1 LQKFDSHESAVAL
14 AKYLGSRFHP
24 ELPHIGTVG
33 TADVEDEVEKDYQE
47 GDDEL
52 AEKDELKK
60 AEEHEKKVTKDETM
74 THDLSVISRSAER
87 QFSSFKFV
95 PHTASYVMNLAGQ
108 NKNLVTTFSFYIRI
122 DEGSWHDLEK
132 DDNPGYQPDGVDET
146 REKGFWLTKDELAK
160 SFRKFDLTIES
171 DIKTKKHGVTLKV
184 DGGKV
189 NIDGL
194 ESLTANHTQ
203 TANSSKIEIILKDKS
218 KPFLTRAFTKA
229 GTNYGI
235 VEQEYNIV
243 FTKEIEILDNGNA
256 KIIVNVTNAS
266 PPTEVSVTPRI
277 ELKSGSEYET
287 REETVQRYRDEVL
300 VGSDQEKE
308 LYQYWKPILYS
319 KKDAAWSVNGSRYGH
334 LLEFSITEDGINC
347 TNDPYEHESE
357 VEHII
362 NLVYD
367 ERLNKS
373 EGVLDGK
380 IIFANHIIFEEQI
393 PPMAKG
399 EKTSTMSKKVGMS
412 EELAAMLEKR
422 WSRLYKFQYDSI
434 SAINSAIGK
443 SSDSAVLISSR
454 TGGGKTEAFL
464 IPIIDYCISKLEVS
478 GTKAIIF
485 YPTKALAN
493 DQTSRII
500 SLLYDV
506 NKDLKASGKKEKI
519 TVGLS
524 HSDVPKSDK
533 ALDWQMYFGN
543 GVPLRCPVKDCPGF
557 LAAVEHTKVRCGE
570 CAEELDFVILFQEP
584 NFGILPDILITNPD
598 KLQWDMIY
606 KPDHHGIFGREI
618 VCCKQ
623 CYQGSA
629 MLGKMGRGK
638 CDSCKCNKFELKKP
652 EPPRFIVFDEV
663 HQFKGTFG
671 GNALYL
677 HERLRT
683 MFKRY
688 ARQNGGK
695 DWPVCSIGSSAT
707 VADAQRFSETFFG
720 LDKNDI
726 EIVPKDK
733 NTRISYYED
742 AKTYARTHLFVMP
755 YRYRPISTC
764 AKAVGYTQARRVDG
778 IKAEPFSEKFADT
791 GKPLQT
797 LGFVNSISDAGHLI
811 NSTEKERKYIG
822 ADVTIDG
829 HTTDFGREQRGQV
842 EMSFNKKEL
851 NVIFA
856 TSTLEVGVDFET
868 VNMVVIYGFPFSFNE
883 YIQRIGRGGRG
894 ENTLVVTI
902 CHNWKPIDHY
912 YYVDAKKKIS
922 LQHQWIE
929 PIPISRDNP
938 QLIKNHLIGSLLDY
952 ISSLPD
958 SPDLFNNLRDKMLG
972 EFEAR
977 KNDMCDPTKEFVPIN
992 SLGLTDKT
1000 KEEGRVFLK
1009 GIIDREIQRM
1019 QGQIQPVKKWEFFFK
1034 FKNSLGEIYKFTNL
1048 RGTEKTVAVE
1058 TIWEVFE

>member
-14 AKYLGSRFHP
+14 SKYLGSRFHP

-33 TADVEDEVEKDYQE
+33 TADMEESVEKDYQE
-47 GDDEL
+47 EDDEL
-52 AEKDELKK
+52 ADNDELKK
-60 AEEHEKKVTKDETM
+60 DKEHEKKVTKDETL

-95 PHTASYVMNLAGQ
+95 PHTASYGMELAGQ
-108 NKNLVTTFSFYIRI
+108 NKNIVTTFSFYIRI
-122 DEGSWHDLEK
+122 NEGSWHDLEK

-146 REKGFWLTKDELAK
+146 REKEFWLTKEELAK

-184 DGGKV
+184 DGSKV
-189 NIDGL
+189 NTDGVD
-194 ESLTANHTQ
+194 SLTANHTQ
-203 TANSSKIEIILKDKS
+203 TASGHSKIEITLKDKS
-218 KPFLTRAFTKA
+218 NPFVTRAGFQIYDIA
-229 GTNYGI
+229 
-235 VEQEYNIV
+235 EQEYNIV

-256 KIIVNVTNAS
+256 SIIVNVTNAS
-266 PPTEVSVTPRI
+266 PPTEVSVIPRI

-287 REETVQRYRDEVL
+287 REETVQRYKDEVL

-334 LLEFSITEDGINC
+334 LLEFFITEDGINC
-347 TNDPYEHESE
+347 TNDPYEDESE
-357 VEHII
+357 VESIV

-373 EGVLDGK
+373 EGTLDGK

-412 EELAAMLEKR
+412 EELATMLEKR
-422 WSRLYKFQYDSI
+422 YPSLYKFQYDSI

-443 SSDSAVLISSR
+443 SSDSAVLVSSR

-493 DQTSRII
+493 DQTSRIV
-500 SLLYDV
+500 SLLYDI
-506 NKDLKASGKKEKI
+506 NKDLKASGRREKI
-519 TVGLS
+519 TVGLC
-524 HSDVPKSDK
+524 HGDVPDDDK
-533 ALDWQMYFGN
+533 DENWQMYFGN

-557 LAAVEHTKVRCGE
+557 LAAVEHAKVRCGE
-570 CAEELDFVILFQEP
+570 CAEELDFVVLFQEP
-584 NFGILPDILITNPD
+584 NFGMLPDILITNPD

-606 KPDHHGIFGREI
+606 RPDHHGIFGREI

-623 CYQGSA
+623 CYKGSA

-695 DWPVCSIGSSAT
+695 DWPVCTIGSSAT
-707 VADAQRFSETFFG
+707 VADAQRFTETFFG

-726 EIVPKDK
+726 EIVPKDD
-733 NTRISYYED
+733 NARNSYYEN

-755 YRYRPISTC
+755 YRYRPGSTC
-764 AKAVGYTQARRVDG
+764 AKAVGYAQARRIDG

-791 GKPLQT
+791 GEPLQT
-797 LGFVNSISDAGHLI
+797 LGFVNSISHAGHLI

-822 ADVTIDG
+822 ADVTVDG
-829 HTTDFGREQRGQV
+829 HTTDFDKTQRGEV
-842 EMSFNKKEL
+842 ERMFNRKEL

-868 VNMVVIYGFPFSFNE
+868 VNMVIIYGFPFSFNE
-883 YIQRIGRGGRG
+883 YVQRIGRGGRG

-922 LQHQWIE
+922 LQHEWIE
-929 PIPISRDNP
+929 PIPVSRDNP
-938 QLIKNHLIGSLLDY
+938 QLIKNHLIGSLMDY

-958 SPDLFNNLRDKMLG
+958 SPDLYNNIRDKLLG

-977 KNDMCDPTKEFVPIN
+977 RNDMCDPAKEFSPIN

-1000 KEEGRVFLK
+1000 KEEYRVFLK
-1009 GIIDREIQRM
+1009 GVIDGEIQRM
-1019 QGQIQPVKKWEFFFK
+1019 RGQVQPVKKRDFFFV
-1034 FKNSLGEIYKFTNL
+1034 FKNSLGEKYGFTNL
-1048 RGTEKTVAVE
+1048 RGNEKTVAVE